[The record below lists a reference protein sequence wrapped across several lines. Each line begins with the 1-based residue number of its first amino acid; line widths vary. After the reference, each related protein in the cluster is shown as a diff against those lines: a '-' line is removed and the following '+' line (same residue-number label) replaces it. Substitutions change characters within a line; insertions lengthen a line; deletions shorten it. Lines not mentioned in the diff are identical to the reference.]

1 MEKREAL
8 KEEEEKKRK
17 ALKRRTMR
25 EQVKRLHMLKKTVQS
40 DSLKLNV
47 PFSREAM
54 GEAAEAGAPRVAE
67 EAAGAEVA
75 RVGARE
81 AETRAVAAAKAT
93 GANRGA
99 KGTTMGA
106 EVAEG
111 APERRAAGLR
121 HRMVRVLSTHSH

>member
-1 MEKREAL
+1 
-8 KEEEEKKRK
+8 
-17 ALKRRTMR
+17 
-25 EQVKRLHMLKKTVQS
+25 
-40 DSLKLNV
+40 
-47 PFSREAM
+47 M

-67 EAAGAEVA
+67 AVAGAGVA

-81 AETRAVAAAKAT
+81 AETRAAVAAAKAT